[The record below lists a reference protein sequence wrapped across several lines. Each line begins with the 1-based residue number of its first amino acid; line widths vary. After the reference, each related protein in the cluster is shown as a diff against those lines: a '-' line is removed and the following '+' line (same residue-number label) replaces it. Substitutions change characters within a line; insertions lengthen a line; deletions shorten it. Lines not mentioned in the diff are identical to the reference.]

1 MDNGRG
7 TSVFL
12 PDNRLRLSRLTST
25 RDERDKIEE
34 VVKHFTFSKLADPET
49 NESIPNDNNT
59 TNSSEHISETLHILQ
74 LSQLAHILVRHLC
87 KGRTCNASCR

>member
-1 MDNGRG
+1 MHLPSTPTMDNGRG

-12 PDNRLRLSRLTST
+12 PDNRSRLLRLTST

-34 VVKHFTFSKLADPET
+34 VVKQFTFSKLADPQT

-59 TNSSEHISETLHILQ
+59 ANSSEHSYRTLHILQ
-74 LSQLAHILVRHLC
+74 LPQLAHILARH
-87 KGRTCNASCR
+87 